1 MLSEPELQ
9 AQLSAAQGAQRRL
22 AGAIEDKHQ
31 ELAALIAQHRAAE
44 QAEGEILA
52 QLETLGRENRR
63 VTVIG
68 SFTGDRITF

>member
-22 AGAIEDKHQ
+22 ASAIEVKHE
-31 ELAALIAQHRAAE
+31 ELATLIAQHRAAE

-52 QLETLGRENRR
+52 QLETVGRENRH

-68 SFTGDRITF
+68 SFTGGRITF